1 LYSSG
6 GEPCRQ
12 SPYLWL
18 CVALVVF
25 GFAPPRTTVAADR
38 EDAVFSATEDHCG
51 AEPHL
56 EAMLRRD
63 PDLAARRALV
73 EQIILEAQQNGLI
86 PPKGA
91 STNANPTY
99 TIPTV
104 VHIIHTGLNGDP
116 ENISDNQVKSQIFAV
131 NRDFRTSSTTAPDST
146 PRSSCAWST
155 RTPTVIRAG
164 PARQASRGT
173 WTARRHSR
181 WTCWRARRR

>member
-1 LYSSG
+1 MPG
-6 GEPCRQ
+6 RV
-12 SPYLWL
+12 PYLWL

-56 EAMLRRD
+56 EATLRRD

-99 TIPTV
+99 TVPTV
-104 VHIIHTGLNGDP
+104 VHIIHTGLNGRLLTVELALPKAGAVQLELYDVGGRRVRRVVR
-116 ENISDNQVKSQIFAV
+116 ENVAAGRGLRVLDAAGLPSGLYLLRVETEGMV
-131 NRDFRTSSTTAPDST
+131 RT
-146 PRSSCAWST
+146 R
-155 RTPTVIRAG
+155 RIVLLG
-164 PARQASRGT
+164 P
-173 WTARRHSR
+173 
-181 WTCWRARRR
+181 